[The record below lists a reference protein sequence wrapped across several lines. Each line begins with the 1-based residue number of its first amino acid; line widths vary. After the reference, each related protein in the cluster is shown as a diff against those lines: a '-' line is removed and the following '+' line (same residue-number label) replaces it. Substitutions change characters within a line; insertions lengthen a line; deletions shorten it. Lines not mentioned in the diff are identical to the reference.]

1 MTHKMTL
8 STGNQL
14 RAARALLGMDQ
25 AELAKRAG
33 VDINTV
39 RNLEGRG
46 PDPLGGRV
54 DTLRK
59 VQGALERAGIEF
71 LNHGQPGVRLVGA
84 KAP

>member
-1 MTHKMTL
+1 MTL

-14 RAARALLGMDQ
+14 RAARALLGIDQ

-39 RNLEGRG
+39 RNLEGKG
-46 PDPLGGRV
+46 AEPLGGRV

-59 VQGALERAGIEF
+59 VQSTLESAGIEF
-71 LNHGQPGVRLVGA
+71 LNHGQPGVRLVKPA
-84 KAP
+84 

>member
-1 MTHKMTL
+1 MTL

-25 AELAKRAG
+25 AELAKQAG

-39 RNLEGRG
+39 RNLEARG
-46 PDPLGGRV
+46 SEPLGGRV

-59 VQGALERAGIEF
+59 VQGALEAAGVEF
-71 LNHGQPGVRLVGA
+71 LNHGQPGVRLIGGSGFE
-84 KAP
+84 KP